1 MHRGHCRQGVHLSL
15 GLHGERLSSR
25 TKLITA
31 DTTPSWDVPG
41 WKGWGK
47 PQNFHWGLSRSQFSP
62 FPNKVT
68 GQASSMCPGR
78 SESQSTLCTGQFL
91 GRTLR
96 LAPNHLPAF
105 PPLLLSPS
113 WDISSA
119 STLTLNYQPKGTLC
133 TGETVLWCWEAEA
146 GFHTQIPA
154 CERDTSQP
162 TGCLPKVPPLY
173 SPMIHSEHFLMT
185 SFLVTNSFSSHILNC
200 C

>member
-1 MHRGHCRQGVHLSL
+1 MATAGKVHLSL
-15 GLHGERLSSR
+15 VLRGGCLSPR
-25 TKLITA
+25 TKFIRA

-47 PQNFHWGLSRSQFSP
+47 PQNFHWGLSRSQVSP
-62 FPNKVT
+62 FPDKVT
-68 GQASSMCPGR
+68 GQAGSLGEVSHR
-78 SESQSTLCTGQFL
+78 ALCTGQFL

-105 PPLLLSPS
+105 PPH
-113 WDISSA
+113 ISSA
-119 STLTLNYQPKGTLC
+119 STLTLNYKPKGTLC
-133 TGETVLWCWEAEA
+133 TSEPVLWCWEAEE

-154 CERDTSQP
+154 YERDTSQP